1 MSDLSGNTIK
11 SAKYIYD
18 DDGTTKTYIELTL
31 TESDNKKQIIE
42 VDNAS
47 EHYRELMAMV
57 ADGSLT
63 IAEAE

>member
-1 MSDLSGNTIK
+1 MSDLFGNTIK

-18 DDGTTKTYIELTL
+18 EDGKTKVSIELTL
-31 TESDNKKQIIE
+31 KESDDKKQLIK
-42 VDNAS
+42 VDNVS

-63 IAEAE
+63 IAD